1 MFKNVFG
8 SDGKFHLENQVGN
21 IRYDLTTGES
31 KTVYPVGSNTNMTF
45 DNSGVHTEFRRA
57 ICVIDS
63 ASRASTG
70 FCSPRLFAGAA
81 MRTM

>member
-31 KTVYPVGSNTNMTF
+31 KTVYPITAACIPR
-45 DNSGVHTEFRRA
+45 FRRA
-57 ICVIDS
+57 TCVIDS

-70 FCSPRLFAGAA
+70 FCSPQGAQD
-81 MRTM
+81 

>member
-31 KTVYPVGSNTNMTF
+31 KPSIP
-45 DNSGVHTEFRRA
+45 SGPT
-57 ICVIDS
+57 
-63 ASRASTG
+63 
-70 FCSPRLFAGAA
+70 
-81 MRTM
+81 RT

>member
-45 DNSGVHTEFRRA
+45 DNSGVHTE
-57 ICVIDS
+57 V
-63 ASRASTG
+63 
-70 FCSPRLFAGAA
+70 
-81 MRTM
+81 